1 MASSAPATILVLEE
15 NAAVQELIEQAL
27 REAGHRVLTTN
38 NALEAIEL
46 LQRVRID
53 LIVVG
58 DLVDERAE
66 TLVEELRSIQAGL
79 RIVSISSPE
88 DELEGI
94 EYSARLSNPLSLDD
108 LRDVVAA
115 RPDAPADGSPID
127 RAEGQ

>member
-1 MASSAPATILVLEE
+1 VASSAPATILVLEE

-115 RPDAPADGSPID
+115 PPDAPADGSPID